1 MLNRNWAGPVIAAGG
16 SLLAVLLFL
25 SMAPVSEH
33 DGTAAAVNTG
43 ACPSVIMFDGPDITK
58 DTNEDKARYWGDEV
72 GVDGFLLNHVMASWE
87 TTVPNSESSP
97 VASNLKRF
105 QELYARH
112 GVDQNFIKVA
122 IYKPL
127 NWKDQTERA
136 HVVDNF
142 RRGAELA
149 RLAGM
154 RGMALDLESYV
165 KGFWET
171 DAADPAK
178 GQTIYE
184 MGKAIGDAIE
194 RGYPGSPVFIV
205 REVLWWAGRAKNY
218 ALSGR
223 FWDGFVASSVP
234 HIYVG
239 EELTYDKSGI
249 PSELL
254 TMYRDNAV
262 HNHVDPGKVEIV
274 PGLWPLGHSYTDK
287 SPRMSVETFG
297 KDLKQSFG
305 EHTKY
310 VWIYGFGSAW
320 ETDGSYGKGP
330 VTKNFNDYVR
340 ALHNVKSHCAEQN
353 AKHR

>member
-1 MLNRNWAGPVIAAGG
+1 MLSRSWRVIFVAAVG
-16 SLLAVLLFL
+16 SLLAVLLLL
-25 SMAPVSEH
+25 SMTPVGEKS
-33 DGTAAAVNTG
+33 GIAAAADTG
-43 ACPSVIMFDGPDITK
+43 RCPSVIMFDGVDIVK
-58 DTNEDKARYWGDEV
+58 DTNENKAKYWGDEV
-72 GVDGFLLNHVMASWE
+72 GINGFLVNHVMPGWE
-87 TTVPNSESSP
+87 TTVPEGDSSA
-97 VASNLKRF
+97 VAVNLKRF

-127 NWKDQTERA
+127 NWKDEAERA
-136 HVVDNF
+136 RVVGNF
-142 RRGAELA
+142 RRGAQLA
-149 RLAGM
+149 RFAGM

-194 RGYPGSPVFIV
+194 SGYPGSPVFIV
-205 REVLWWAGRAKNY
+205 REVLWWVSRAKNY

-249 PSELL
+249 PGELIS
-254 TMYRDNAV
+254 MYRDNAV
-262 HNHVDPGKVEIV
+262 HNHVDPGNVEII

-287 SPRMSVETFG
+287 SPRMSAGAFE
-297 KDLKQSFG
+297 KDLKQSFS
-305 EHTKY
+305 EHAKY

-320 ETDGSYGKGP
+320 ETDGAYGKGP
-330 VTKNFNDYVR
+330 VTKNFEDYVQ
-340 ALHNVKSHCAEQN
+340 ALRKVKSQCAGHD
-353 AKHR
+353 ARH